1 MVERPSLTRGSF
13 TELQFGFAAHIRDP
27 GVQPAPADVEDRR
40 MAIYREL
47 VFNNVESLLA
57 GNFPVTREVLD
68 DGHWAGLVRGFFIH
82 HRCATPLFHELGQ
95 EFLAYLQGRG
105 EGAGDPLF
113 LLELAHYEWVELALD
128 IAEDSMDLAEID
140 PNGDLLAG
148 IPVVSPVAWSLGYRF
163 PVHRIGP
170 GFQPERPDPEPTRLV
185 VYRTRQGEVEFL
197 EVNAVTARLLE
208 LLDQGASGSGRDAL
222 TRIAAELR
230 HPSPDQVIAGGAELL
245 ADLRRRQIL
254 VGTRR
259 SLSEGF
265 RSAV

>member
-1 MVERPSLTRGSF
+1 
-13 TELQFGFAAHIRDP
+13 
-27 GVQPAPADVEDRR
+27 

-47 VFNNVESLLA
+47 VFNNLESLLG
-57 GNFPVTREVLD
+57 GNFPVAREVL
-68 DGHWAGLVRGFFIH
+68 GAEHWAGLVRGFFVH
-82 HRCATPLFHELGQ
+82 HRCTTPLFHELGQ
-95 EFLAYLQGRG
+95 EFLTYLQGRG
-105 EGAGDPLF
+105 EAAGDPPF

-128 IAEDSMDLAEID
+128 IAEDGMDLAEVD

-170 GFQPERPDPEPTRLV
+170 GFKPERPDPEPTRLV

-208 LLDQGASGSGRDAL
+208 ILDQDTPGSGREAL

-230 HPSPDQVIAGGAELL
+230 HPSPDQVIARGAELM

-254 VGTRR
+254 VGTRG
-259 SLSEGF
+259 SLSQGF
-265 RSAV
+265 QSPV